1 MTQTDEA
8 GSEHELIVCRV
19 CGMVNEYGGTFC
31 QDCRSRLEGGRVVG
45 EGEVL
50 RHDADQERHV
60 RRGRR
65 RRRVLVW
72 LLTVSAA
79 GLMAVC
85 LSPGPSSPLP
95 SGSTM
100 TSSNSNSGEWAMYGY
115 DLAHTRSIPEQQP
128 HSGRLKWS
136 VNLEASSVTAPA
148 VVGGLVYVATSDN
161 RAVALDVTS
170 GAKRWETP
178 LGAPA
183 NGTPA
188 VDDER
193 LYVAL
198 ANERLMALDREVGE
212 ILWSFRAPG
221 PLLWS
226 PVVVNGAVYVLS
238 ANKGR
243 LTSVDAV
250 TGEKLWEGDVEK
262 SWPGSAVTW
271 TGDWMLVATSDQ
283 IFYFD
288 VGSGENF
295 FTYNILSG
303 NVVGTPAVLEGTT
316 YVAVDVGG
324 ILALDIDTDTRAPF
338 WEPTRGIWTNL
349 WLAGVAPRPPLPSGL
364 MWSYFVDESL
374 IAPPAVTERALY
386 FGTSSGQVLALDL
399 ETREPRWTYQG
410 AGAVLGAP
418 AVAGDTLY
426 VGAGDHLYAL
436 SSDTG
441 DVRWSFQTAKWI
453 SSDVVIT
460 AEAIY
465 VVDEGANL
473 YAFE

>member
-8 GSEHELIVCRV
+8 GSERRSIICRV
-19 CGMVNEYGGTFC
+19 CGTVNGYGKTFC
-31 QDCRSRLEGGRVVG
+31 QDCRSRLEAGRVVS
-45 EGEVL
+45 EGEAL
-50 RHDADQERHV
+50 RHDAAQERRA
-60 RRGRR
+60 RRGRWR
-65 RRRVLVW
+65 HRVLVW
-72 LLTVSAA
+72 LLTGSVA
-79 GLMAVC
+79 GLLAIF
-85 LSPGPSSPLP
+85 LAPAPSSPLP

-100 TSSNSNSGEWAMYGY
+100 TSSSSNPGEWAMYGY
-115 DLAHTRSIPEQQP
+115 DLAHTRSMPEQQP

-136 VNLEASSVTAPA
+136 VNLEASLVAAPA
-148 VVGGLVYVATSDN
+148 VVGGLVYVATSDS

-170 GAKRWETP
+170 GAVLWETP

-188 VDDER
+188 VDSER
-193 LYVAL
+193 LYVAM
-198 ANERLMALDREVGE
+198 ANERLTALDRETGE

-221 PLLWS
+221 PLEWS

-238 ANKGR
+238 AVAGR
-243 LTSVDAV
+243 LTGVDAV
-250 TGEKLWEGDVEK
+250 TGEKLWEGDVKK

-271 TGDWMLVATSDQ
+271 TGDRMLVATGDQ

-295 FTYNILSG
+295 FTYHLALG
-303 NVVGTPAVLEGTT
+303 NVVGAPAVLDRTV
-316 YVAVDVGG
+316 YVAVDIGT
-324 ILALDIDTDTRAPF
+324 ILALAIDAKVPF
-338 WEPTRGIWTNL
+338 WERPTRGIWGNL
-349 WLAGVAPRPPLPSGL
+349 YVLGLAPRPPVSSGL
-364 MWSYFVDESL
+364 MWFYFVGESL
-374 IAPPAVTERALY
+374 LAPPAVTERALY
-386 FGTSSGQVLALDL
+386 FGTRNGKVVALDL
-399 ETREPRWTYQG
+399 ESREPRWTYQG

-441 DVRWSFQTAKWI
+441 DVRWSFQTANRI
-453 SSDVVIT
+453 GSDVVIT

-465 VVDEGANL
+465 VVDEGATL
-473 YAFE
+473 YAIE